1 MDVGLQ
7 LIFSSYGW
15 DDVSDAAVY
24 AQELAMAE
32 LAEELG
38 FDAVW
43 PTEHHFFDYSF
54 CPDNLELLA
63 YVAGRTRKI
72 GLGTAMDESRDRFD
86 EASAMIVEALETG
99 FIEGDGPMYPQ
110 VRTEIRPRPERSFA
124 GRIYAVANSRDSVEA
139 CARVGGRMIMFS
151 EAHWERRLPSI
162 EHYRERYR
170 HYHGTEAPP
179 TMTADFTFCHEDP
192 VYARERAEA

>member
-15 DDVSDAAVY
+15 DDVSDATVY

-72 GLGTAMDESRDRFD
+72 GLGTA
-86 EASAMIVEALETG
+86 A
-99 FIEGDGPMYPQ
+99 
-110 VRTEIRPRPERSFA
+110 VR
-124 GRIYAVANSRDSVEA
+124 A
-139 CARVGGRMIMFS
+139 CS
-151 EAHWERRLPSI
+151 S
-162 EHYRERYR
+162 
-170 HYHGTEAPP
+170 T
-179 TMTADFTFCHEDP
+179 TT
-192 VYARERAEA
+192 